1 VIFKII
7 FLIQLN
13 MIILNFEIIMH
24 FISIFTGVV
33 CVVRKD
39 PSSEWM
45 RGIVRNIV
53 GNPEATNT
61 LFEVMSLDCG
71 SIFCVTRFNIRR
83 YLDQVKF
90 KFMEVPPLAMP
101 CRLHGLRPRWTGNK
115 TKDERQKEISYVL
128 RFGEQ

>member
-1 VIFKII
+1 VIFTII
-7 FLIQLN
+7 FHIQFN
-13 MIILNFEIIMH
+13 MIILNLPIIIR
-24 FISIFTGVV
+24 FVSIFTGVL
-33 CVVRKD
+33 CVVRKH

-71 SIFCVTRFNIRR
+71 SIFYVTRFNIRR
-83 YLDQVKF
+83 YIDQVKS
-90 KFMEVPPLAMP
+90 KFMEIPPLAMA
-101 CRLHGLRPRWTGNK
+101 CRLHGLRPRWIGNK
-115 TKDERQKEISYVL
+115 TKDERQKELSYVL